1 MTCFSFSYN
10 FSFYLNFI
18 FISISVSKCGSGK
31 TCRPTVQCSAQI
43 PDTKDLKNA
52 MCQMEDGSTGT
63 CCKDVPKSWGPMA
76 DKVVQSG
83 GIAASSVPER
93 RTITINIP
101 NNKKLSMFDRGI
113 SWAKNITNYSRRVKV
128 ATSSTSLQH
137 ASFLKSGPG
146 KLVKTVSFVRFGF
159 LI

>member
-1 MTCFSFSYN
+1 
-10 FSFYLNFI
+10 
-18 FISISVSKCGSGK
+18 
-31 TCRPTVQCSAQI
+31 
-43 PDTKDLKNA
+43 
-52 MCQMEDGSTGT
+52 
-63 CCKDVPKSWGPMA
+63 MA

-101 NNKKLSMFDRGI
+101 NNKKLSMFDKGI

-146 KLVKTVSFVRFGF
+146 KLVKTKDSLNDSELDFKKIIDILF
-159 LI
+159 